1 MMNKLKIAL
10 AMTMGLSEPLDFLDS
25 IPKGSTPN
33 KYKPHVGKKQIAKAL
48 KEKAMKA
55 TNDK

>member
-1 MMNKLKIAL
+1 MAMSIPAL
-10 AMTMGLSEPLDFLDS
+10 PADIFNR

-48 KEKAMKA
+48 AMKG
-55 TNDK
+55 KE

>member
-1 MMNKLKIAL
+1 MDKLKIAL
-10 AMTMGLSEPLDFLDS
+10 GMTLGISKLPDFING

-48 KEKAMKA
+48 KASAKKG
-55 TNDK
+55 

>member
-10 AMTMGLSEPLDFLDS
+10 AMTMGLSQQLDFLDS

-48 KEKAMKA
+48 AMKG
-55 TNDK
+55 KK